1 MKKSSLKLYFAT
13 ALFTLTLA
21 SLTFAGDAQCP
32 APTPPPPSSGGRLT
46 VIVIQDTIDANFKL
60 IKDFL
65 SALIKF

>member
-13 ALFTLTLA
+13 ALFTLILA
-21 SLTFAGDAQCP
+21 SSTLAGDAQCP
-32 APTPPPPSSGGRLT
+32 APVPPPSDGGRLT
-46 VIVIQDTIDANFKL
+46 VIFIQDTIDANFKL